1 MLAFR
6 FYQFLKF
13 GSNSLWNASV
23 PLPDLWRLRV
33 RLLPSVVL
41 NPAWTSQT
49 SRKRLKLNSSSEF
62 LGSTAVNFSR
72 GEIPAIK
79 PTDMFPRNDENYDK
93 ALYLLT
99 HNPPEQR
106 LDIPMPYS
114 KYLQLEESW
123 SKFKADNNIL
133 EEKRYP
139 SLSYNALMQIATIL
153 TPQSALHDCTAEKIK
168 EIVRSN
174 IDEYLSI
181 HQPRAI
187 GRTQNFGSTT
197 VKDCGKNSKD
207 PDQSFVY
214 GRPGRQSRVQVTI
227 ECGVSENYNALCRDK
242 NLWINQLGAKAV
254 ILICLKEVPRFKNP
268 PTAYEYI
275 KDAAAEADNMGEH
288 AADAMV
294 HNLKRGNY
302 GPIEYR
308 GHIWAGKLDE
318 VFVEV
323 WRAGDGQPVRNWLIS
338 HGRRNRLPKTIGLR
352 ISDFFPEDEWA
363 TSNIPDSNVPFYGG
377 RYLWDSLT
385 LAMGWTAKMRFIEFL
400 KSLGLPKD

>member
-6 FYQFLKF
+6 FYQFVKF

-23 PLPDLWRLRV
+23 LLSDLWRLRV

-62 LGSTAVNFSR
+62 LGSRAVNFSR
-72 GEIPAIK
+72 GEMPAIK
-79 PTDMFPRNDENYDK
+79 PTDMFPGNDENYNK

-123 SKFKADNNIL
+123 SKFQVDNNIL

-139 SLSYNALMQIATIL
+139 SLLYNALMQIATII
-153 TPQSALHDCTAEKIK
+153 TPQSALHDCTAEIIK

-187 GRTQNFGSTT
+187 GRIQNFGSTT
-197 VKDCGKNSKD
+197 
-207 PDQSFVY
+207 
-214 GRPGRQSRVQVTI
+214 VTI

-242 NLWINQLGAKAV
+242 NLWINQLGAKVV
-254 ILICLKEVPRFKNP
+254 ILICLTEVPRFKNP

-288 AADAMV
+288 ATDAMV

-308 GHIWAGKLDE
+308 GHIWAGKLE
-318 VFVEV
+318 KVFVEV
-323 WRAGDGQPVRNWLIS
+323 WRAGDGQPLRNWLIS

-352 ISDFFPEDEWA
+352 ISDFFPEDKWA

-385 LAMGWTAKMRFIEFL
+385 LAMRWTAKMRFIEFF